1 MVTIKAIA
9 QRCGCSPATVSKAL
23 NGAPDVG
30 HEMVERIRAAAEE
43 MGYVPNAAARA
54 LKTARTY
61 SFGVL
66 FREGSRTGLAHEF
79 FSLVL
84 NGFKRRSEELG
95 YDISFIGTRLGG
107 RDYTYAEHARYRN
120 YDGVAVITVMEADP
134 QIQDLVD
141 SGIPTVTV
149 DHEFSGCGCV
159 MSDNVKGIR
168 DLVEYVYGMG
178 HRRLALIHAEN
189 TAVTR
194 VRVAGFYRACAD
206 LGVQVREEYVLP
218 GVFHDPPSSAE
229 ATRRLLALDE
239 RPTCI
244 FYPDDISYL
253 GGLAVIE
260 EMGLSVPEDVSAV
273 GYDGIF
279 LGQQL
284 RPRLTTLRQEAD
296 LLGVRAAE
304 ELSRAVNEGKAYLPA
319 RVVIPGSLLTGE
331 TVRQL

>member
-9 QRCGCSPATVSKAL
+9 RQCGCSPATVSKAL

-30 HEMVERIRAAAEE
+30 HEMMCRIRAAAEE
-43 MGYVPNAAARA
+43 MGYIPNAAARA

-61 SFGVL
+61 NFGVL

-84 NGFKRRSEELG
+84 NGFQRRSEELG
-95 YDISFIGTRLGG
+95 YDISFIGTRLGD

-120 YDGVAVITVMEADP
+120 YDGVAVITIPDADP
-134 QIQDLVD
+134 PIRELVD

-149 DHEFSGCGCV
+149 DHEFNGCGCV
-159 MSDNVKGIR
+159 MSDNVQGMR
-168 DLVEYVYGMG
+168 DLVSYVYAMG
-178 HRRLALIHAEN
+178 HRKIAFIHGE
-189 TAVTR
+189 TTVVTR
-194 VRVAGFYRACAD
+194 VRVAAFCRVCAE
-206 LGVQVREEYVLP
+206 LGLPVPEGYLVP
-218 GVFHDPPSSAE
+218 GVFHDPAASAA
-229 ATRRLLALDE
+229 ATRELMALRD

-253 GGLAVIE
+253 GGLQAIE

-284 RPRLTTLRQEAD
+284 RPKLTTLRQQAD
-296 LLGVRAAE
+296 LMGVRAAE
-304 ELSRAVNEGKAYLPA
+304 ELARAVSEGRTYLPG
-319 RVVIPGSLLTGE
+319 RIVIPGQLLPGE
-331 TVRQL
+331 TVRRL